1 MGVCVCATWIGAVS
15 VVMRL
20 LLALCGCVCVC
31 CLDFGAVSVV
41 MRLLVVIHTGSC
53 TVESLGSLAPLSDC
67 KGCLLPLEFRLVCRQ
82 CYVECGEELRLV
94 Y

>member
-1 MGVCVCATWIGAVS
+1 MCVCAAWI
-15 VVMRL
+15 
-20 LLALCGCVCVC
+20 
-31 CLDFGAVSVV
+31 GAVSVV
-41 MRLLVVIHTGSC
+41 MRLLVVIHAGSC

-82 CYVECGEELRLV
+82 CYVVCGGELRLV